1 MPKYYKIG
9 TKNLYFKQNQALL
22 GRDLMIEQSLTS
34 NNDTIEL
41 LDISTVKWQSIS
53 INKIN
58 WYVLKIMFLYQI
70 IIFHMLL

>member
-41 LDISTVKWQSIS
+41 LDISTVK
-53 INKIN
+53 
-58 WYVLKIMFLYQI
+58 
-70 IIFHMLL
+70 